1 LFVII
6 TTDIIIIQT
15 TYYTRIEEFDI
26 TDKIKEVVEKNKI
39 VRFHVTNELAGVD
52 PEPGKLKKL
61 EISYKAGWVKVNK
74 TFGEGEW
81 LNLFDN

>member
-1 LFVII
+1 M
-6 TTDIIIIQT
+6 
-15 TYYTRIEEFDI
+15 DI

-39 VRFHVTNELAGVD
+39 IRFHVTNELAGVD

-61 EISYKAGWVKVNK
+61 DISYKAGWIKANK